1 MKKRQIPAADQSE
14 STRTELDF
22 SISSITDIEL
32 PGITD
37 IELPD
42 FTDIETQLDNF
53 TIDDEVIKEQL
64 DDEVFREQLDSL
76 DLDSL
81 DAFDL
86 EWTEEDYKL
95 LDRLDFEFMEWLNA
109 PTSPN
114 GDNSSSGDSITTRPS
129 TRKTPQT
136 KKTHTKPYTQGGAKA
151 KTRTHTGAQRDK

>member
-1 MKKRQIPAADQSE
+1 MTKRHTPAADQSE

-32 PGITD
+32 PG
-37 IELPD
+37 

-76 DLDSL
+76 DALDL
-81 DAFDL
+81 DF
-86 EWTEEDYKL
+86 TEGDYEL
-95 LDRLDFEFMEWLNA
+95 LDRLDCDLTEWLNA
-109 PTSPN
+109 PISAN

-151 KTRTHTGAQRDK
+151 KTRTRTGAQRDK